1 MPLDPQVQ
9 AVLEAMAASGAQPF
23 HTQPVAYCREA
34 LLALPTMGGEPE
46 PVGTVEDRTIPG
58 PDGPIPVRTYTPEGK
73 GPFPILVYFHGGG
86 WVAGSI
92 DTHDRIYRS
101 LTKSTECV
109 TVAVDFRLAPEHKFP
124 AALEDC
130 YAATQWVADHPTAI
144 NGDPTRIAVG
154 GDSSGGNL
162 AAAVA
167 LMARDRGGPKLVY
180 QLLLY
185 PVTDYY
191 APGTASYQ
199 EYAEGYFITRNDMI
213 WCWNHYTSSA
223 DDTRHPY
230 AVPLQAVDLSGLPPA
245 MVITSEF
252 DPMRDEGEM
261 YAARLREAGV
271 PVSHTRYPGMIH
283 GFVSMAG
290 VVDQAKRAL
299 ADASAGLRSAFGNG

>member
-1 MPLDPQVQ
+1 MSVDPQVQ

-23 HTQPVAYCREA
+23 YTQPVGYAREA
-34 LLALPTMGGEPE
+34 VLALPTMGGEPE
-46 PVGTVEDRTIPG
+46 PVASAEDRTIPG
-58 PDGPIPVRTYTPEGK
+58 PQGAIPVRIYTPEGT
-73 GPFPILVYFHGGG
+73 GPFPVLVFFHGGG

-92 DTHDRIYRS
+92 DTHDRVCRS
-101 LTKSTECV
+101 LTKSAECV
-109 TVAVDFRLAPEHKFP
+109 TVAVDYRLAPEYKFP

-130 YAATQWVADHPTAI
+130 YAATQWVADNSAAI
-144 NGDPTRIAVG
+144 NVDSARIAVG

-191 APGTASYQ
+191 EPGTASYQ

-213 WCWNHYTSSA
+213 WCWNHYLSSA
-223 DDTRHPY
+223 EDSGGTY
-230 AVPLQAVDLSGLPPA
+230 ASPLQAENLSGLPPA
-245 MVITSEF
+245 MVITAEF

-261 YAARLREAGV
+261 YVARLKEAGV
-271 PVSHTRYPGMIH
+271 PVTHTRYQGMIH
-283 GFVSMAG
+283 AFVNFAG
-290 VVDQAKRAL
+290 IVDLAKRAL
-299 ADASAGLRSAFGNG
+299 AEVSAGLRAAFGNG